1 MTSTSAEVMGRG
13 KTPRVGMLAKVRNR
27 RGVVA
32 SVEPF
37 DAADEGRLHLVRIE
51 YTDADGI
58 AEDTILW
65 EREES
70 TDLLEPH
77 SLPRVDAEPRM
88 DPAEL
93 DALVRATRWGALR
106 PFLDPDGSGK
116 RSEFSAA
123 SPFFGAVQV
132 DDFQL
137 VPLLQALRMP
147 RVSIL
152 LADDVGLG
160 KTVEAGLVLTELLLR
175 RRIRRVLVL
184 TPASLRQQWQ
194 DEMKSK
200 FALSFDLVDRQET
213 HQLQKRLG
221 LDANPWRVF
230 PRIIASYHY
239 LRQPDILQQFLATC
253 RADGTGP
260 VRAQLPWDL
269 LVVDEAHNLM
279 PSSFGRDS
287 QLVGMLRTISPFFEH
302 KLFLT
307 ATPHNGHT
315 RSFSGL
321 LELLDPV
328 RFTQTSEFKPDERRR
343 VEEVVVRRLK
353 SEINKVDQEAGR
365 TPRFASRT
373 PSPVPLFFGREERAL
388 SAAVLE
394 FRKAVKSLIAS
405 SSKAEQL
412 AGSFAIEIL
421 TKRLLSGP
429 YTFAESWYRFKA
441 GATGVT
447 MADPSLVS
455 AAKKAAEE
463 DLEDDQEMESRT
475 QHAVQTVGAWMRPML
490 ETLKV
495 EIRHVDQ
502 ALEALGLNQPGAVP
516 QFDERFDRF
525 HRLIDERLRAGKQWR
540 SDERLI
546 LFTEYKTTLDYLE
559 RRLQKIYPDHENR
572 IKVIYGSQTR
582 RGRLNRDKLIKAFNN
597 PQDPVRVLIATDVAS
612 EGLNLQETARYVM
625 HWDIPWN
632 PSRLE
637 QRNGRIDRHGQARDV
652 TVFHFTSDDDADM
665 RFIAHV
671 VAKVHEIRED
681 LGSVGEVFDAAFER
695 RFVDLDEA
703 EPLLSLL
710 DKDVDSSKGRA
721 AVPRPIT
728 MDTGERYAAQLTEL
742 AHHVDLSPDTLRD
755 TLDVALGIGISR
767 PRLEGPDGK
776 GRMKLRQPL
785 PPQWEP
791 LIDDTLRLATDDGRL
806 GPLPQIVFDP
816 QHFIEVIQDRP
827 VFRPSKDT
835 VLLHLGHPL
844 FRHAL
849 GRFARLRFPGGDEAH
864 PISRWTCR
872 VGALPPGM
880 DAMVLLTVEEMAV
893 NDLREPF
900 HHWVRTHRF
909 GVKGGELIGPLPYVA
924 PSGDWPTGGACGDQA
939 VQRARDIWNEIEDDL
954 RAFTKKQS
962 ELLTSALQHVLG
974 QAGKDA
980 LKEEKERFA
989 HRLKEVQRAMS
1000 ETSIA
1005 KLEKERDQLIAEMM
1019 QLSLLA
1025 ESEREQE
1032 ARLRSLE
1039 EELELRTRH
1048 YQELL
1053 DGLKVEQ
1060 ARVLEQ
1066 VLPRRYQLRNQAQ
1079 VFPVAVEIR
1088 LPEGI

>member
-1 MTSTSAEVMGRG
+1 MAVESAVHN

-27 RGVVA
+27 RGVIA

-37 DAADEGRLHLVRIE
+37 DGAAEGRLHFVRVE
-51 YTDADGI
+51 YTDSDGI
-58 AEDTILW
+58 TEDTILW

-77 SLPRVDAEPRM
+77 SLPRVEAEPRM
-88 DPAEL
+88 DPVEF

-106 PFLDPDGSGK
+106 PFLDPDGSGRK
-116 RSEFSAA
+116 SEFSIS

-147 RVSIL
+147 RVSLL

-184 TPASLRQQWQ
+184 TPASLRQQWR

-221 LDANPWRVF
+221 LDANPWCVF

-287 QLVGMLRTISPFFEH
+287 QLVSMLRTISPFFEH

-328 RFTQTSEFKPDERRR
+328 RFTQTSEFKSDERKR
-343 VEEVVVRRLK
+343 VEEVVIRRLK
-353 SEINKVDQEAGR
+353 SEINDVDQKAGR
-365 TPRFASRT
+365 PPRFAFRT
-373 PSPVPLFFGREERAL
+373 PSPVPLYFGREERIL

-429 YTFAESWYRFKA
+429 YTFAESWHRFKA
-441 GATGVT
+441 GATGET
-447 MADPSLVS
+447 AADPALVS

-490 ETLKV
+490 EVLKA

-502 ALEALGLNQPGAVP
+502 ALDALGLAQPGAMP
-516 QFDERFDRF
+516 SFDERFDRF
-525 HRLIDERLRAGKQWR
+525 HRLIEDRLRIGKQWR
-540 SDERLI
+540 QDERLI

-559 RRLQKIYPDHENR
+559 QRLRIYPDHEDR
-572 IKVIYGSQTR
+572 VKVIYGSHSR
-582 RGRLNRDKLIKAFNN
+582 RGRMNRDKVIKAFND
-597 PQDPVRVLIATDVAS
+597 PDDPVRVLIATDVAS

-637 QRNGRIDRHGQARDV
+637 QRNGRVDRHGQARDV
-652 TVFHFTSDDDADM
+652 TVFHFASDDDADM
-665 RFIAHV
+665 HFIAHV

-710 DKDVDSSKGRA
+710 DKDVDFSKGRA
-721 AVPRPIT
+721 AVPRPST
-728 MDTGERYAAQLTEL
+728 MDTGERYATQLADL
-742 AHHVDLSPDTLRD
+742 AHHVDLSPETLRD
-755 TLDVALGIGISR
+755 TLDVALGIGVTR
-767 PRLEGPDGK
+767 PRLEGPDAR
-776 GRMKLRQPL
+776 GRMKLRHPL
-785 PPQWEP
+785 PPHWES
-791 LIDDTLRLATDDGRL
+791 LIDDTLRLAADDGRL
-806 GPLPQIVFDP
+806 GPLPQIVFDA

-849 GRFARLRFPGGDEAH
+849 GRFARLRFPGGDEVH

-872 VGALPPGM
+872 LSTLPPGM
-880 DAMVLLTVEEMAV
+880 DAMVLLTAEEMAV

-900 HHWVRTHRF
+900 HHWVRTYRF
-909 GVKGGELIGPLPYVA
+909 GVKAGALVGPLPYA
-924 PSGDWPTGGACGDQA
+924 PPTEDRAQVPLASDIDA
-939 VQRARDIWNEIEDDL
+939 HRARQIWNDVD
-954 RAFTKKQS
+954 TD
-962 ELLTSALQHVLG
+962 LLTFVKLQAESLAAALQQVLA

-1005 KLEKERDQLIAEMM
+1005 KLEKERDQLRQEM
-1019 QLSLLA
+1019 QQRSLLA
-1025 ESEREQE
+1025 EREREQE
-1032 ARLRSLE
+1032 ARLRNLE

-1053 DGLKVEQ
+1053 ESLQLEQ
-1060 ARVLEQ
+1060 NRVLDQ

-1088 LPEGI
+1088 LPEGIR

>member
-1 MTSTSAEVMGRG
+1 
-13 KTPRVGMLAKVRNR
+13 
-27 RGVVA
+27 
-32 SVEPF
+32 
-37 DAADEGRLHLVRIE
+37 
-51 YTDADGI
+51 
-58 AEDTILW
+58 
-65 EREES
+65 
-70 TDLLEPH
+70 
-77 SLPRVDAEPRM
+77 
-88 DPAEL
+88 
-93 DALVRATRWGALR
+93 
-106 PFLDPDGSGK
+106 
-116 RSEFSAA
+116 
-123 SPFFGAVQV
+123 
-132 DDFQL
+132 
-137 VPLLQALRMP
+137 VPL
-147 RVSIL
+147 
-152 LADDVGLG
+152 
-160 KTVEAGLVLTELLLR
+160 
-175 RRIRRVLVL
+175 
-184 TPASLRQQWQ
+184 
-194 DEMKSK
+194 
-200 FALSFDLVDRQET
+200 
-213 HQLQKRLG
+213 
-221 LDANPWRVF
+221 
-230 PRIIASYHY
+230 Y
-239 LRQPDILQQFLATC
+239 
-253 RADGTGP
+253 
-260 VRAQLPWDL
+260 
-269 LVVDEAHNLM
+269 
-279 PSSFGRDS
+279 FGRD
-287 QLVGMLRTISPFFEH
+287 
-302 KLFLT
+302 
-307 ATPHNGHT
+307 
-315 RSFSGL
+315 
-321 LELLDPV
+321 
-328 RFTQTSEFKPDERRR
+328 ER
-343 VEEVVVRRLK
+343 
-353 SEINKVDQEAGR
+353 I
-365 TPRFASRT
+365 
-373 PSPVPLFFGREERAL
+373 L

-405 SSKAEQL
+405 SSRAEQL

-429 YTFAESWYRFKA
+429 HTFAESWHRFKA
-441 GATGVT
+441 GATGET

-502 ALEALGLNQPGAVP
+502 ALDALGLKQPGAVP

-525 HRLIDERLRAGKQWR
+525 HRLIEERLRAGKQWR
-540 SDERLI
+540 ADERLI

-559 RRLQKIYPDHENR
+559 RRLQKIYLDHENR

-582 RGRLNRDKLIKAFNN
+582 RGRLNRDKLIKAFND
-597 PQDPVRVLIATDVAS
+597 PDDPVRVLIATDVAS

-721 AVPRPIT
+721 AVPRPTT

-755 TLDVALGIGISR
+755 TLDVALGIGLSR

-776 GRMKLRQPL
+776 GRMKLRHPL
-785 PPQWEP
+785 PPHWES
-791 LIDDTLRLATDDGRL
+791 LIDDTLRLATEDGRL

-827 VFRPSKDT
+827 VFRASKDT

-849 GRFARLRFPGGDEAH
+849 GRFARLRFPGGDEVH

-872 VGALPPGM
+872 VGGVAPGV

-900 HHWVRTHRF
+900 HHWVRTYRF
-909 GVKGGELIGPLPYVA
+909 AVKNGELSGPLPYLPPSDDRTATVA
-924 PSGDWPTGGACGDQA
+924 AGDQA
-939 VQRARDIWNEIEDDL
+939 VQKARDIWNEVDADL
-954 RAFTKKQS
+954 RAFTKKQAES
-962 ELLTSALQHVLG
+962 LTAGLQQLLE

-980 LKEEKERFA
+980 LKDEKERFA

-1005 KLEKERDQLIAEMM
+1005 RLEKERDQLIQEMK
-1019 QLSLLA
+1019 QRSLLA
-1025 ESEREQE
+1025 EREREQE
-1032 ARLRSLE
+1032 ARLRNLE

-1053 DGLKVEQ
+1053 DGLQIEQ
-1060 ARVLEQ
+1060 TRVLEQ

>member
-1 MTSTSAEVMGRG
+1 
-13 KTPRVGMLAKVRNR
+13 MLAKVRNR
-27 RGVVA
+27 RGVIV
-32 SVEPF
+32 SVEPYEGT
-37 DAADEGRLHLVRIE
+37 AEGRLHLVRVE

-58 AEDTILW
+58 LEDTILW
-65 EREES
+65 EREVS
-70 TDLLEPH
+70 TDLLEPN
-77 SLPRVDAEPRM
+77 SLPRVDADPSM
-88 DPAEL
+88 DPAEF

-106 PFLDPDGSGK
+106 PFLDPNGSGQK
-116 RSEFSAA
+116 SEFSIS

-147 RVSIL
+147 RVSLL

-221 LDANPWRVF
+221 LDANPWRVL
-230 PRIIASYHY
+230 PRIVASYHY

-253 RADGTGP
+253 HADGTGP

-287 QLVGMLRTISPFFEH
+287 QLVSMLRTISPFFEH

-328 RFTQTSEFKPDERRR
+328 RFTQTAEFKPDERKR
-343 VEEVVVRRLK
+343 VEEVVIRRLK
-353 SEINKVDQEAGR
+353 SEINDVDEKAGR
-365 TPRFASRT
+365 PPRFAFRT
-373 PSPVPLFFGREERAL
+373 PSPVPLYFGREERTL
-388 SAAVLE
+388 STAVLE

-429 YTFAESWYRFKA
+429 YTFAESWHRFKA
-441 GATGVT
+441 GATGET
-447 MADPSLVS
+447 AADTALVS
-455 AAKKAAEE
+455 AAKKATEE

-475 QHAVQTVGAWMRPML
+475 QHAAQVVGAWMRPML
-490 ETLKV
+490 DVLKA

-502 ALEALGLNQPGAVP
+502 ALDTLGLAQPGLIP
-516 QFDERFDRF
+516 QFDERFDRL
-525 HRLIDERLRAGKQWR
+525 HWLIEDRLRVGKEWK

-559 RRLQKIYPDHENR
+559 KRLLIYPDHR
-572 IKVIYGSQTR
+572 DRVKVIYGSHNR
-582 RGRLNRDKLIKAFNN
+582 RGRMNRDAVIKSFND
-597 PQDPVRVLIATDVAS
+597 PDDPVRLLIATDVAS
-612 EGLNLQETARYVM
+612 EGLNLQESARYVM

-637 QRNGRIDRHGQARDV
+637 QRNGRVDRHGQARDV
-652 TVFHFTSDDDADM
+652 TVFHFASDDDADM
-665 RFIAHV
+665 HFIAHV
-671 VAKVHEIRED
+671 VAKINEIRED

-695 RFVDLDEA
+695 RFVDLDET
-703 EPLLSLL
+703 ESLLSLL
-710 DKDVDSSKGRA
+710 DQDVDSSKGRA
-721 AVPRPIT
+721 AVPRPPTI
-728 MDTGERYAAQLTEL
+728 DTGERYATQLVEL
-742 AHHVDLSPDTLRD
+742 AHHADISPEALRD
-755 TLDVALGIGISR
+755 TLDVALGIGITR
-767 PRLEGPDGK
+767 PRIEGPDAK
-776 GRMKLRQPL
+776 GRMRLRYPL
-785 PPQWEP
+785 PPHWES
-791 LIDDTLRLATDDGRL
+791 LIHETLCLTTEDGRL

-816 QHFIEVIQDRP
+816 QHFIEVVQDRP

-844 FRHAL
+844 FRHAIA
-849 GRFARLRFPGGDEAH
+849 RFARLRFPGGDELH
-864 PISRWTCR
+864 PVSRWTCR
-872 VGALPPGM
+872 TSALPPGM

-900 HHWVRTHRF
+900 HHWVRTHAF
-909 GVKGGELIGPLPYVA
+909 GVKNGELVGPLPYFPPNEYSKQLSPASEIAVR
-924 PSGDWPTGGACGDQA
+924 QA
-939 VQRARDIWNEIEDDL
+939 REIWTDIDTDL
-954 RAFTKKQS
+954 RVFTKKEAES
-962 ELLTSALQHVLG
+962 LTTTLQRVLAL
-974 QAGKDA
+974 AGKDA
-980 LKEEKERFA
+980 LKDEKERFA
-989 HRLKEVQRAMS
+989 HRLKEVHRAMS

-1005 KLEKERDQLIAEMM
+1005 KLEKERDQVLLEMM
-1019 QLSLLA
+1019 QRSLLA
-1025 ESEREQE
+1025 EREREQE
-1032 ARLRSLE
+1032 VRLRDLQ

-1053 DGLKVEQ
+1053 DSLQLEQ
-1060 ARVLEQ
+1060 NRVLEQ
-1066 VLPRRYQLRNQAQ
+1066 VLPRRYELRNQAQ

-1088 LPEGI
+1088 LQREAC

>member
-1 MTSTSAEVMGRG
+1 
-13 KTPRVGMLAKVRNR
+13 
-27 RGVVA
+27 
-32 SVEPF
+32 
-37 DAADEGRLHLVRIE
+37 
-51 YTDADGI
+51 
-58 AEDTILW
+58 
-65 EREES
+65 
-70 TDLLEPH
+70 
-77 SLPRVDAEPRM
+77 
-88 DPAEL
+88 
-93 DALVRATRWGALR
+93 
-106 PFLDPDGSGK
+106 
-116 RSEFSAA
+116 
-123 SPFFGAVQV
+123 
-132 DDFQL
+132 
-137 VPLLQALRMP
+137 
-147 RVSIL
+147 
-152 LADDVGLG
+152 
-160 KTVEAGLVLTELLLR
+160 
-175 RRIRRVLVL
+175 
-184 TPASLRQQWQ
+184 
-194 DEMKSK
+194 
-200 FALSFDLVDRQET
+200 
-213 HQLQKRLG
+213 
-221 LDANPWRVF
+221 
-230 PRIIASYHY
+230 
-239 LRQPDILQQFLATC
+239 
-253 RADGTGP
+253 
-260 VRAQLPWDL
+260 
-269 LVVDEAHNLM
+269 M

-328 RFTQTSEFKPDERRR
+328 RFTQTSEFKPEERRR

-353 SEINKVDQEAGR
+353 SEINEVDQQAGR
-365 TPRFASRT
+365 KPRFAFRT
-373 PSPVPLFFGREERAL
+373 LSPVPLYFGREERTL

-429 YTFAESWYRFKA
+429 YTFAESWHRFKA
-441 GATGVT
+441 GAAGDAA
-447 MADPSLVS
+447 ADASAVS
-455 AAKKAAEE
+455 AAKKAAED

-475 QHAVQTVGAWMRPML
+475 LHAVHTVGAWMRPML

-502 ALEALGLNQPGAVP
+502 SLEALGLSQPGALP
-516 QFDERFDRF
+516 SFDERFHRF
-525 HRLIDERLRAGKQWR
+525 HRLIEERLRAGKQWR
-540 SDERLI
+540 ADERLI

-559 RRLQKIYPDHENR
+559 SRLQKLYPDHDDR
-572 IKVIYGSQTR
+572 IKVLYGSQSR
-582 RGRLNRDKLIKAFNN
+582 RGRQSREKLIKAFND
-597 PQDPVRVLIATDVAS
+597 PEDPVRVLIATDVAS

-637 QRNGRIDRHGQARDV
+637 QRNGRVDRHGQARDV
-652 TVFHFTSDDDADM
+652 TVFHFTSDDDTDM

-695 RFVDLDEA
+695 RFIDLDQT

-721 AVPRPIT
+721 AIPRPAT
-728 MDTGERYAAQLTEL
+728 MDTGERHAAQLTEL

-755 TLDVALGIGISR
+755 TLDVALGIGFTR

-785 PPQWEP
+785 PPHWES
-791 LIDDTLRLATDDGRL
+791 LIDDTLRLPTDDGRL

-816 QHFIEVIQDRP
+816 QHFIEVVQDRP

-844 FRHAL
+844 FRQAL

-872 VGALPPGM
+872 LGAVPPGM
-880 DAMVLLTVEEMAV
+880 DAMILLTVEEMAV

-909 GVKGGELIGPLPYVA
+909 GVKNSQLIGPLPYVP
-924 PSGDWPTGGACGDQA
+924 PSDDRTATVATGDQA
-939 VQRARDIWNEIEDDL
+939 IQKARDIWNEVEADL
-954 RAFTKKQS
+954 RVFTKNQAES
-962 ELLTSALQHVLG
+962 LTSALQSVLG

-980 LKEEKERFA
+980 IREEKERFA

-1005 KLEKERDQLIAEMM
+1005 RLEKERDQLIQAMK
-1019 QLSLLA
+1019 QRSLLA

-1032 ARLRSLE
+1032 ARLRNLE

-1053 DGLKVEQ
+1053 DGLQVEQ
-1060 ARVLEQ
+1060 NRVLEQ

>member
-1 MTSTSAEVMGRG
+1 MVETTAQHEA
-13 KTPRVGMLAKVRNR
+13 KTPRIGMLAKVRNR
-27 RGVVA
+27 RGVIA

-37 DAADEGRLHLVRIE
+37 DGASEGRLNLVRVE
-51 YTDADGI
+51 YTDSDGTS
-58 AEDTILW
+58 EDTILW

-77 SLPRVDAEPRM
+77 SLPGVGTEPRM
-88 DPAEL
+88 EPAEF

-106 PFLDPDGSGK
+106 PFLAADGSGT
-116 RSEFSAA
+116 RSEFSIS
-123 SPFFGAVQV
+123 SPFFGAIQV

-147 RVSIL
+147 RVSLL

-160 KTVEAGLVLTELLLR
+160 KTIEAGLVLTELLLR
-175 RRIRRVLVL
+175 RRVRRVLVL

-239 LRQPDILQQFLATC
+239 LRQPDVLQQFLATC
-253 RADGTGP
+253 FSESSVP

-269 LVVDEAHNLM
+269 LIVDEAHNLM

-287 QLVGMLRTISPFFEH
+287 QLVDMLRNINPFFEH

-328 RFTQTSEFKPDERRR
+328 RFTQTSDFKPEERRR

-353 SEINKVDQEAGR
+353 SEINDTDLKAGR
-365 TPRFASRT
+365 TPRFATRT

-429 YTFAESWYRFKA
+429 YTFAESWHRFKA
-441 GATGVT
+441 GATGDSE
-447 MADPSLVS
+447 ADPALVS

-475 QHAVQTVGAWMRPML
+475 HHAVQTVGAWMRPML
-490 ETLKV
+490 DILKT
-495 EIRHVDQ
+495 EIRLVDQ
-502 ALEALGLNQPGAVP
+502 ALDDLGLGQPGVIP
-516 QFDERFDRF
+516 EFDERFDRL
-525 HRLIDERLRAGKQWR
+525 HRLIEDRLRAGKSWK

-546 LFTEYKTTLDYLE
+546 LFTEYKTSLDYLE
-559 RRLQKIYPDHENR
+559 KRLRMYPDHEER
-572 IKVIYGSQTR
+572 VRVIYGSHSR
-582 RGRLNRDKLIKAFNN
+582 RGRINRDKVIKAFND
-597 PQDPVRVLIATDVAS
+597 PDDPVRILIATDVAS

-652 TVFHFTSDDDADM
+652 TVFHFASDDDADM
-665 RFIAHV
+665 HFIAHV
-671 VAKVHEIRED
+671 VAKVNEIRED

-703 EPLLSLL
+703 ESLLSLL
-710 DKDVDSSKGRA
+710 DRDVESTKGRA
-721 AVPRPIT
+721 VLPRSSGT
-728 MDTGERYAAQLTEL
+728 STGEEYAEQLAEL
-742 AHHVDLSPDTLRD
+742 ASHADISPEALRD

-767 PRLEGPDGK
+767 PRIDGPDAR
-776 GRMKLRQPL
+776 GRMKLRHPL
-785 PPQWEP
+785 PPHWES
-791 LIDDTLRLATDDGRL
+791 LIDDTLRLSTEDGRL

-816 QHFIEVIQDRP
+816 KYFLETIQDRP

-844 FRHAL
+844 FRHAIA
-849 GRFARLRFPGGDEAH
+849 RFARLRFPGGDELH

-872 VGALPPGM
+872 TCTLPPNM
-880 DAMVLLTVEEMAV
+880 DAVVLLTVEEMAV
-893 NDLREPF
+893 NGMREPF
-900 HHWVRTHRF
+900 HHWVRTHTF
-909 GVKGGELIGPLPYVA
+909 GVKDGELVGPLPYA
-924 PSGDWPTGGACGDQA
+924 PPSDFSGSLVPGTELTIRQA
-939 VQRARDIWNEIEDDL
+939 REIWSEIDADL
-954 RAFTKKQS
+954 RSFTKKQAES
-962 ELLTSALQHVLG
+962 LTSTLQQVLG
-974 QAGKDA
+974 AAGKDA
-980 LKEEKERFA
+980 LRDEKERFA
-989 HRLKEVQRAMS
+989 HRLKEVHRAMT

-1005 KLEKERDQLIAEMM
+1005 KIEKEREMLLQEMM
-1019 QLSLLA
+1019 QRSLLA
-1025 ESEREQE
+1025 EQEREQE
-1032 ARLRSLE
+1032 VRLRNLE

-1048 YQELL
+1048 YQGLLESLEL
-1053 DGLKVEQ
+1053 EQ
-1060 ARVLEQ
+1060 NRVLEQ
-1066 VLPRRYQLRNQAQ
+1066 VLPRRFELRNQAQ

-1088 LPEGI
+1088 LPEEAR